1 MPKDLPSSSG
11 RSKFFM
17 DQAKIAGWP
26 IERDSKSIREG
37 LHGLPGPIQEIGGGF
52 GARPGKR
59 REASMGKV
67 YAEE

>member
-1 MPKDLPSSSG
+1 
-11 RSKFFM
+11 M
-17 DQAKIAGWP
+17 DQAKIAGWT
-26 IERDSKSIREG
+26 IKRDSKSIREG

-59 REASMGKV
+59 REASVGKV